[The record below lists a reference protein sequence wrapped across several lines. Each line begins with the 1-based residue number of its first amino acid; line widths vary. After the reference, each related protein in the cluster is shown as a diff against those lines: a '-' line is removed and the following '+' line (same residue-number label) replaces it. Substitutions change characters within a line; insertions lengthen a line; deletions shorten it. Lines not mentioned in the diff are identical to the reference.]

1 MACIGENYNYGFRFR
16 YQTGDEKKNDM
27 VFHFK
32 GSNEGD
38 WHHGKWRFNFYSIYD
53 PSISK
58 LIKNGLLFGVFLDGR
73 GEDNIFLRV

>member
-1 MACIGENYNYGFRFR
+1 MVFIGEFYTYGFRFR
-16 YQTGDEKKNDM
+16 YQTVDEKKNDM